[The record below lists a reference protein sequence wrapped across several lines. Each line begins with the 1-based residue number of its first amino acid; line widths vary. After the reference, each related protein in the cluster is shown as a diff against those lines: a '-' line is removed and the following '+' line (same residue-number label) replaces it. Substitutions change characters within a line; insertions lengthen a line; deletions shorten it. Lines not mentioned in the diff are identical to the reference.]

1 VDEPEAPDSF
11 GAFRESFA
19 YGERNDLNFKFMKSM
34 TDAEAASFLQK
45 LLHQLGDTYDTGDA
59 MPLIETA
66 YRTQVDSYSPAPDV
80 PPSMFTYADGPLA
93 PVQTSL
99 RNARVGLL
107 TASGHF
113 VSGDDPNPFGE
124 IAMTQE
130 RAIERSD
137 HFLSSTPLLSEIPV
151 TTPATELRVR
161 HAGYDIRSSLKD
173 PNVTFPIDR
182 MKEARDNGT
191 IGGLASTFFSFPGIT
206 VQGRLRNVLP
216 QWVERIH
223 EEDVDVMLLVPV

>member
-1 VDEPEAPDSF
+1 MDEPEAPQSF
-11 GAFRESFA
+11 EAFRESFA

-34 TDAEAASFLQK
+34 TDAEAASFLQA
-45 LLHQLGDTYDTGDA
+45 LLHLLGDTYDTGDA
-59 MPLIETA
+59 MPLVEAA
-66 YRTQVDSYSPAPDV
+66 YQAQVDSYAPAPDA
-80 PPSMFTYADGPLA
+80 PPPMFSYDDGPLA
-93 PVQTSL
+93 PVQMPL

-113 VSGDDPNPFGE
+113 VAGDDPNPFGE

-130 RAIERSD
+130 QAIERSGD
-137 HFLSSTPLLSEIPV
+137 FLSSTPLLSEIPV

-173 PNVTFPIDR
+173 PNVAFPIDR
-182 MKEARDNGT
+182 MKEARDSGT

-206 VQGRLRNVLP
+206 AQGRLRKVLP

>member
-1 VDEPEAPDSF
+1 MDEPEAPDSF
-11 GAFRESFA
+11 EAFRESFA

-34 TDAEAASFLQK
+34 TDADAASFLQV
-45 LLHQLGDTYDTGDA
+45 LLHRLGDAYDTGDV
-59 MPLIETA
+59 MPLIEAA
-66 YRTQVDSYSPAPDV
+66 YQAQVDGYSPAPDA
-80 PPSMFTYADGPLA
+80 PPPKFSYPDGPLA

-99 RNARVGLL
+99 SDARVGLL
-107 TASGHF
+107 AASGHF

-130 RAIERSD
+130 RAIERSVD
-137 HFLSSTPLLSEIPV
+137 FMSSTPLLSEIPA

-161 HAGYDIRSSLKD
+161 HAGYDIRSSLRD
-173 PNVTFPIDR
+173 PNVAFPIDR

-191 IGGLASTFFSFPGIT
+191 IGSVASTFFSFPGIT
-206 VQGRLRNVLP
+206 AQGRLRKVLP
-216 QWVERIH
+216 HWVERIH